1 MLLIDGRHRFCGPS
15 AVLHV
20 SGRKQ
25 GEEGRRERELS
36 GAASN
41 MWSPA
46 PSIMLSVQ
54 LLSKSTLQEPDTPR
68 RQEGAAACRVLAGA
82 VQPLAREGYFA

>member
-1 MLLIDGRHRFCGPS
+1 
-15 AVLHV
+15 
-20 SGRKQ
+20 
-25 GEEGRRERELS
+25 
-36 GAASN
+36 
-41 MWSPA
+41 
-46 PSIMLSVQ
+46 MLSVQ